1 MAGDLHCHTRLSNG
15 SMGIEEIIALA
26 KSKGIDKIA
35 ITDQDTI
42 AGIERA
48 KIVGERNGITVIP
61 GVELSA
67 LDEETGKCIH
77 ILCYL
82 PEQPAR
88 LEGLCKHN
96 SLVRGR
102 STTMMCLKLA
112 KKYPVSPELIKRCAT
127 GATALFTQHFMHAL
141 MEVGAAD
148 SFYGDVYKELFI
160 EEGESK
166 IFIQPKF
173 KSVEEVI
180 EAVHVANGVAVL
192 AHPLAYGDMAS
203 VSILVSRFMKAG
215 LDGIEVWHPSASAEE
230 SEALFQFAKKNKLL
244 STGGSSFRGLYN
256 KKLLSVGD
264 FVTPE
269 QQMKELM
276 SFKAKQQRL
285 LKKQMAENDMFK

>member
-1 MAGDLHCHTRLSNG
+1 MSADLHCHTRLSNG

-26 KSKGIDKIA
+26 KSKGIEKIA
-35 ITDQDTI
+35 VTDHDTI

-48 KIVGERNGITVIP
+48 KIVGERNGVSVIP

-67 LDEETGKCIH
+67 FDEETGKCIH
-77 ILCYL
+77 VLCYL

-102 STTMMCLKLA
+102 ATTMMCLKLA
-112 KKYPVSPELIKRCAT
+112 KKYPVTPELIKRCAT

-148 SFYGDVYKELFI
+148 SFYGDVYKELFTA
-160 EEGESK
+160 ESENN
-166 IFIQPKF
+166 ILVQPKY

-180 EAVHVANGVAVL
+180 EAIHMANGVAIL
-192 AHPLAYGDMAS
+192 AHPMRYGTAEEA
-203 VSILVSRFMKAG
+203 VTLINRFVKAG
-215 LDGIEVWHPSASAEE
+215 LDGIEVWHPSAQENDSD
-230 SEALFQFAKKNKLL
+230 ALFQFAKKNKLL

-256 KKLLSVGD
+256 KTLLSIGD
-264 FVTPE
+264 YVTPD
-269 QQMKELM
+269 QQLKELT
-276 SFKAKQQRL
+276 SFKARQQRL
-285 LKKQMAENDMFK
+285 LKKQAAEN

>member
-1 MAGDLHCHTRLSNG
+1 MSADLHCHTRLSNG

-26 KSKGIDKIA
+26 KSRGIDKIA
-35 ITDQDTI
+35 VTDQDTI

-48 KIVGERNGITVIP
+48 KIVGERNGVGVIP

-67 LDEETGKCIH
+67 FDEETGKGMH

-102 STTMMCLKLA
+102 ATTMMCLKLA
-112 KKYPVSPELIKRCAT
+112 KQYPVTPELIKRCAT

-148 SFYGDVYKELFI
+148 SFYGDVYNELFTP
-160 EEGESK
+160 ESENN
-166 IFIQPKF
+166 ILVQPKF

-180 EAVHVANGVAVL
+180 EAVHLANGVAVL
-192 AHPLAYGDMAS
+192 AHPMAYGNSEEATAL
-203 VSILVSRFMKAG
+203 IGRFMKAG
-215 LDGIEVWHPSASAEE
+215 LDGIEVWHPTADEKD
-230 SEALFQFAKKNKLL
+230 SEALLQFAKKNKLL
-244 STGGSSFRGLYN
+244 ATGGSSFRGLYN
-256 KKLLSVGD
+256 KKLLTIGD
-264 FVTPE
+264 YITPD
-269 QQMKELM
+269 QQLKELM
-276 SFKAKQQRL
+276 SFKARQQRL
-285 LKKQMAENDMFK
+285 LKKQAAEL

>member
-1 MAGDLHCHTRLSNG
+1 MSGDLHCHTRLSNG

-26 KSKGIDKIA
+26 KSKGIEKIA

-48 KIVGERNGITVIP
+48 KIVGERNGVSVIS

-67 LDEETGKCIH
+67 CDEETGKCIH

-102 STTMMCLKLA
+102 ATTMMCLKLA
-112 KKYPVSPELIKRCAT
+112 KNYPVSPELIKRCAT
-127 GATALFTQHFMHAL
+127 GATALFPQHFMHAL

-148 SFYGDVYKELFI
+148 SFYGDVYNDLFTADSEKSI
-160 EEGESK
+160 LV
-166 IFIQPKF
+166 QPKF

-180 EAVHVANGVAVL
+180 EAIHMANGIAVL
-192 AHPLAYGDMAS
+192 AHPLEYGDMAS
-203 VSILVSRFMKAG
+203 VSVLISRFMKAG
-215 LDGIEVWHPSASAEE
+215 LDGIEVWHPSAEE
-230 SEALFQFAKKNKLL
+230 KDSEALLQFAKKNKLL
-244 STGGSSFRGLYN
+244 ATGGSSFRGLYN
-256 KKLLSVGD
+256 KKLLSIGD
-264 FVTPE
+264 YVTPD
-269 QQMKELM
+269 QQMKELL

-285 LKKQMAENDMFK
+285 LKKQAAEN

>member
-1 MAGDLHCHTRLSNG
+1 
-15 SMGIEEIIALA
+15 MGIEEIIALA
-26 KSKGIDKIA
+26 KSKGIEKIA
-35 ITDQDTI
+35 VTDQDTI

-48 KIVGERNGITVIP
+48 KIVGERNGVGVIP

-67 LDEETGKCIH
+67 FDEETGKCIH

-102 STTMMCLKLA
+102 ATTMMCLKLA
-112 KKYPVSPELIKRCAT
+112 KLYPVSPELIKRCAT

-148 SFYGDVYKELFI
+148 SFYGDVYKELFTA
-160 EEGESK
+160 ESEK
-166 IFIQPKF
+166 NILVQPKF

-180 EAVHVANGVAVL
+180 EAIHIANGIAIL
-192 AHPLAYGDMAS
+192 AHPLVYGNTEEA
-203 VSILVSRFMKAG
+203 IALTERFVKAG
-215 LDGIEVWHPSASAEE
+215 LDGIEVWHPSADEKD
-230 SEALFQFAKKNKLL
+230 SEALLQFAKKNKLL

-256 KKLLSVGD
+256 KSLLTIGD
-264 FVTPE
+264 YVTPD
-269 QQMKELM
+269 QQLKELM
-276 SFKAKQQRL
+276 SFKARQQRL
-285 LKKQMAENDMFK
+285 LKKQAAEN

>member
-1 MAGDLHCHTRLSNG
+1 MSGDLHCHTRLSNG

-26 KSKGIDKIA
+26 KSKGIEKLA
-35 ITDQDTI
+35 ITDHDTI

-102 STTMMCLKLA
+102 ATTMMCLKLA
-112 KKYPVSPELIKRCAT
+112 KNYPVYPELIKRCAT
-127 GATALFTQHFMHAL
+127 GATALFPQHFMHAL
-141 MEVGAAD
+141 MEVGSAD
-148 SFYGDVYKELFI
+148 SFYGELYSELFTPG
-160 EEGESK
+160 GENS
-166 IFIQPKF
+166 ILVQPKF
-173 KSVEEVI
+173 KNVEEVI
-180 EAVHVANGVAVL
+180 SAVHMANGIAVL
-192 AHPLAYGDMAS
+192 AHPMNYGDKAEALDL
-203 VSILVSRFMKAG
+203 IARFIGVG
-215 LDGIEVWHPSASAEE
+215 LDGIEVWHPSASEEE
-230 SEALFQFAKKNKLL
+230 SDALFQFAKKNKLL

-256 KKLLSVGD
+256 KSLLTIGSY
-264 FVTPE
+264 VTPD
-269 QQMKELM
+269 QQLKELM

-285 LKKQMAENDMFK
+285 LKKQNAEN

>member
-1 MAGDLHCHTRLSNG
+1 MSADLHCHTRLSNG

-26 KSKGIDKIA
+26 KSKGIEKIA
-35 ITDQDTI
+35 VTDQDTI

-48 KIVGERNGITVIP
+48 KIVGERNGVGVIP

-67 LDEETGKCIH
+67 FDEETGKCIH

-102 STTMMCLKLA
+102 ATTMMCLKLA
-112 KKYPVSPELIKRCAT
+112 KLYPVSPELIKRCAT

-148 SFYGDVYKELFI
+148 SFYGDVYKELFTA
-160 EEGESK
+160 ESEK
-166 IFIQPKF
+166 NILVQPKF

-180 EAVHVANGVAVL
+180 EAIHIANGIAIL
-192 AHPLAYGDMAS
+192 AHPLVYGNTEEA
-203 VSILVSRFMKAG
+203 IALTERFVKAG
-215 LDGIEVWHPSASAEE
+215 LDGIEVWHPSADEKD
-230 SEALFQFAKKNKLL
+230 SEALLQFAKKNKLL

-256 KKLLSVGD
+256 KSLLTIGD
-264 FVTPE
+264 YVTPD
-269 QQMKELM
+269 QQLKELM
-276 SFKAKQQRL
+276 SFKARQQRL
-285 LKKQMAENDMFK
+285 LKKQAAEN

>member
-1 MAGDLHCHTRLSNG
+1 MSGDLHCHTRLSNG

-26 KSKGIDKIA
+26 KSKGIEKIA

-67 LDEETGKCIH
+67 YDEQTGKCIH

-102 STTMMCLKLA
+102 ATTMMCLKLA
-112 KKYPVSPELIKRCAT
+112 KNYPVSPELIKRCAT
-127 GATALFTQHFMHAL
+127 GATALFPQHFMHAL
-141 MEVGAAD
+141 MEVGSAD
-148 SFYGDVYKELFI
+148 SFYGDVYKDLFT
-160 EEGESK
+160 EGSEK
-166 IFIQPKF
+166 CIFVQPRF

-180 EAVHVANGVAVL
+180 DAIHMANGIAIL
-192 AHPLAYGDMAS
+192 AHPLAYGDMATAS
-203 VSILVSRFMKAG
+203 ALVSRFMKAG
-215 LDGIEVWHPSASAEE
+215 LDGIEVWHPSADEAE
-230 SEALFQFAKKNKLL
+230 SEELFQFAKKNKLL

-264 FVTPE
+264 YVTPD

-285 LKKQMAENDMFK
+285 LKKQAAEN

>member
-1 MAGDLHCHTRLSNG
+1 MSADLHCHTRLSNG

-26 KSKGIDKIA
+26 KSKGIEKIA
-35 ITDQDTI
+35 VTDHDTI

-48 KIVGERNGITVIP
+48 KIVGERNGVGVIP

-67 LDEETGKCIH
+67 FDEVTGKCMH

-102 STTMMCLKLA
+102 ATTMMCLKLA
-112 KKYPVSPELIKRCAT
+112 KQYPVTPELIKRCAT

-148 SFYGDVYKELFI
+148 SFYGDVYKELFTP
-160 EEGESK
+160 ESEK
-166 IFIQPKF
+166 NILVQPKY

-180 EAVHVANGVAVL
+180 DAIHMANGVAIL
-192 AHPLAYGDMAS
+192 AHPIRYGTVEEALS
-203 VSILVSRFMKAG
+203 VAERFIKAG
-215 LDGIEVWHPSASAEE
+215 LDGIEVWHPSADEKDIE
-230 SEALFQFAKKNKLL
+230 VLFQFAKKNKILA
-244 STGGSSFRGLYN
+244 TGGSSFRGLYN
-256 KKLLSVGD
+256 KKLLTIGD
-264 FVTPE
+264 YVTPD
-269 QQMKELM
+269 QQMKELI
-276 SFKAKQQRL
+276 SFKARQQRL
-285 LKKQMAENDMFK
+285 LKKQAAEN

>member
-1 MAGDLHCHTRLSNG
+1 MSGDLHCHTRLSNG

-26 KSKGIDKIA
+26 KSKGIEKIA

-48 KIVGERNGITVIP
+48 KIVGERNGVSVIP

-67 LDEETGKCIH
+67 CDEETGKCIH

-102 STTMMCLKLA
+102 ATTMMCLKLA
-112 KKYPVSPELIKRCAT
+112 KNYPVSPELIKRCAT
-127 GATALFTQHFMHAL
+127 GATALFPQHFMHAL
-141 MEVGAAD
+141 MEVGSAD
-148 SFYGDVYKELFI
+148 SFYGDVYNELFTADSEKSI
-160 EEGESK
+160 LV
-166 IFIQPKF
+166 QPKF

-180 EAVHVANGVAVL
+180 EAIHMANGIAVL
-192 AHPLAYGDMAS
+192 SHPLEYGDMAS
-203 VSILVSRFMKAG
+203 VSVLVSRFMKAG
-215 LDGIEVWHPSASAEE
+215 LDGIEVWHPSAEE
-230 SEALFQFAKKNKLL
+230 KDSEALLQLAKKNKLL
-244 STGGSSFRGLYN
+244 ATGGSSFRGLYN
-256 KKLLSVGD
+256 KKLLSIGD
-264 FVTPE
+264 YTTPD
-269 QQMKELM
+269 QQMKELL

-285 LKKQMAENDMFK
+285 LKKQAAEN

>member
-1 MAGDLHCHTRLSNG
+1 MSADLHCHTRLSNG

-26 KSKGIDKIA
+26 KSKGIEKIA
-35 ITDQDTI
+35 VTDQDTI

-48 KIVGERNGITVIP
+48 KIVGERNGVGVIP

-67 LDEETGKCIH
+67 FDEETGKCIH
-77 ILCYL
+77 VLCYL

-102 STTMMCLKLA
+102 ATTMMCLKLA
-112 KKYPVSPELIKRCAT
+112 KLYPVTPELVKRCAT

-148 SFYGDVYKELFI
+148 SFYGDVYKELFTPDSEKNI
-160 EEGESK
+160 L
-166 IFIQPKF
+166 IQPKF

-180 EAVHVANGVAVL
+180 DAIHLANGVAIL
-192 AHPLAYGDMAS
+192 AHPMAYGNTEEALS
-203 VSILVSRFMKAG
+203 LISRFVNAG
-215 LDGIEVWHPSASAEE
+215 LDGIEVWHPSADEKD
-230 SEALFQFAKKNKLL
+230 SETLQQFAKKNKLL

-256 KKLLSVGD
+256 KQLLTIGD
-264 FVTPE
+264 YVTPD
-269 QQMKELM
+269 QQLKELM
-276 SFKAKQQRL
+276 SFKARQQRL
-285 LKKQMAENDMFK
+285 LKKQAAEG